1 MRLPHLHMNAH
12 SVLYAVRGQAQ
23 VQVVDENGN
32 AVFDGNVR
40 EGQVL
45 TVPQNFAVVKRTE
58 RDMFEYVEFKTND
71 NAMTNDLAGRAS
83 TIRALPVEVVANAY
97 RLSLEDARRLKYS
110 TQETTLTSARP
121 PTGRWAD
128 A

>member
-12 SVLYAVRGQAQ
+12 SVLYVVRGQAQ

-32 AVFDGNVR
+32 AVFDGNLR

-45 TVPQNFAVVKRTE
+45 TVPQNFAVVKRT
-58 RDMFEYVEFKTND
+58 DNDVFEYVAFKTDD

-83 TIRALPVEVVANAY
+83 TMRALPVEVIATAY
-97 RLSLEDARRLKYS
+97 RLPLEDARRLKFA
-110 TQETTLTSARP
+110 TQETTLTSVRP
-121 PTGRWAD
+121 RPGRWAD